1 MKNAFYHQWR
11 KRKRRYQRGLNMV
24 NMASLALLTI
34 FVLSGLWWDTHCTG
48 YFCSSEYGKL
58 RFMETCERVAT
69 WVDDYRKEKGHLPDT
84 LNTGW
89 LYLNRED
96 YPWLCYYDTT
106 MWDRM
111 VFEYRHWG
119 DSAYIIELLEWVE
132 GRFISAPEFEG
143 YLFYR
148 WDWAQDTLV
157 GVDTVYRCH

>member
-1 MKNAFYHQWR
+1 
-11 KRKRRYQRGLNMV
+11 
-24 NMASLALLTI
+24 
-34 FVLSGLWWDTHCTG
+34 
-48 YFCSSEYGKL
+48 
-58 RFMETCERVAT
+58 METCERVAT
-69 WVDDYRKEKGHLPDT
+69 WVDDYRNEKGHLPDT

-89 LYLNRED
+89 LCLNRED

-106 MWDRM
+106 KWDRILIT
-111 VFEYRHWG
+111 YRHWG

-132 GRFISAPEFEG
+132 GRFILAPEFEG